1 MTPKIIAVAGGS
13 CSGKTSFCKRF
24 REQIGE
30 ENCLMILQDNY
41 YFDQSDRFDEDGGA
55 VNFDHPESL
64 EFSLMK
70 EQLVQ
75 LKAGKSVELPLY
87 DFTTHTRRT
96 ETLLVEPKPIILVDG
111 ILILSQENLRDV
123 FDDSIFIQCDRDR
136 RFTRRLQRDTIERG
150 RTPEGVKAQFDKQVE
165 PMHIEF
171 VEPSKDFA
179 KTQMSQEEYLEN
191 GDKFIKDK
199 IKELSL

>member
-1 MTPKIIAVAGGS
+1 M
-13 CSGKTSFCKRF
+13 
-24 REQIGE
+24 
-30 ENCLMILQDNY
+30 
-41 YFDQSDRFDEDGGA
+41 
-55 VNFDHPESL
+55 
-64 EFSLMK
+64 
-70 EQLVQ
+70 
-75 LKAGKSVELPLY
+75 
-87 DFTTHTRRT
+87 
-96 ETLLVEPKPIILVDG
+96 
-111 ILILSQENLRDV
+111 ILSQENLRDV